1 MRYSANNRVVSFALL
16 GPGILC
22 AAALYLK
29 AHLVE
34 TQARLPLGRYTA
46 ERVIQRSEPL
56 YEFLVLHPEK
66 VSLTAFRMETFSRSG
81 TVRRAWEVEA
91 SDPMQRMLVHFSWDA
106 DTGELRSVTAA
117 SQPLDGGK
125 FRIDNKDAAV
135 RNARYWMDA
144 WALRKPSASGDST
157 ESLKEDPKH
166 GSFAGKQESIRFIS
180 YLMLCHRVSLRPKVT
195 GRLLIFRNSKL
206 HYVLV

>member
-144 WALRKPSASGDST
+144 LGFAQTERKWRLNGIPERG
-157 ESLKEDPKH
+157 PKAWIVRWE
-166 GSFAGKQESIRFIS
+166 AGKHKVHILLNAVSSRLIKAES
-180 YLMLCHRVSLRPKVT
+180 YWTAPNLP
-195 GRLLIFRNSKL
+195 
-206 HYVLV
+206 